1 MRRLKFNLANNAEE
15 CAALNGC
22 ALLDVHAGDLAGL
35 RCHDLVFHLHS
46 FEDHE
51 NLTFSNGIANIDVD
65 GKDVAGHR
73 AAGAA
78 TGAGAGAAAGAAATG
93 AGAAPPTTSSTV
105 TS

>member
-1 MRRLKFNLANNAEE
+1 MRGLKFNLANNAEE
-15 CAALNGC
+15 CATLNGC

-46 FEDHE
+46 FENHE
-51 NLTFSNGIANIDVD
+51 NLTFSNGIAYVDVD
-65 GKDVAGHR
+65 GKDAP
-73 AAGAA
+73 AGAA